1 MTTDHTPKSGPEFT
15 PEAIRRVLAAAFCA
29 PYDPADPNPAGF
41 AVRIPDLM
49 DGIVV
54 ELRGV
59 DLLDYGPGEWPSLL
73 IAGYAK
79 ALDAAG
85 YSVRV
90 VVNDVIV
97 TAKPED
103 SPSLAAREG

>member
-1 MTTDHTPKSGPEFT
+1 MTDIKVPAPEFT
-15 PEAIRRVLAAAFCA
+15 PEAIRRVLVAAFVA
-29 PYDPADPNPAGF
+29 PYDPADSNPAGF
-41 AVRIPDLM
+41 AIRVPDLM

-54 ELRGV
+54 ELQGV
-59 DLLDYGPGEWPSLL
+59 DLLEYGPGEWPSLL

-79 ALDAAG
+79 VLGDAG

-97 TAKPED
+97 TAKEAD
-103 SPSLAAREG
+103 HG